1 MSGILWRS
9 YSRLLTSLLGTFI
22 LAGLVVSR
30 EDEMMGG
37 DVDGLHDEFAHIGD
51 VRAAPNNNDENDDD
65 VVIEEVYND
74 FVTTAKPS
82 FGVTDLIILKSTSSG
97 EDGVRRSMHR
107 SHDYYFDDANNND
120 TNRGEDSYGSSIA
133 HVYGGLICLPATY
146 EYAIDRDTVSS
157 SDTTSNHP
165 TFAIGQ
171 STSSNVAAAS
181 SSSVTLYALFPP
193 PPIVMS
199 SSYDSS
205 NDDAMINSLNNARRQ
220 LNRQKGI
227 HLAGVGI
234 TSVTTPTRRGRWK
247 ELGYS
252 NAMIS
257 FGYRIPSL
265 IHCWPTK
272 TTTTTTTTGRQ
283 RRRMTRRSIM
293 IGDLH
298 YNIYT
303 GTEIKSY
310 SMGTT
315 LTTLDGR
322 TRLHFDM
329 SDPISKHRVPRDCTF
344 FASHDFG
351 RSPLSLRA
359 DCTARLTTGQHRR
372 SNANMNIFQHFNV
385 SLSTRNSGN
394 MTSLRLGYGV
404 PQSIVESS
412 QWMTNPSQQ
421 RDNIISSPL
430 VHYHNGLNNISAST
444 LHSSACVKIDIE
456 RHLHPSTRSCC
467 RGSIEYLHAGQI
479 VSFETMLIRSFSSS
493 NFSRS
498 GVGIRHS
505 FVGWTRGTTFWLFQL
520 ERGGVRFLVPVSI
533 IPSNS
538 STVWDSLIGLCYASL
553 VSIGVDMIVSELLC
567 GVTSRLR
574 LYFLKL
580 LLGSKRVDE
589 IVSIDEVHT
598 NELKDDKAEN
608 DRRLLQERLSNAKN
622 DALRQVQLM
631 TRQANI
637 IAKKED
643 ERGGLVIVKA
653 LYGVMDSNTR
663 QWIRCCAGQ
672 RNGAEKTDENVWN
685 TMDGTTQL
693 QFWVT
698 DSSLHLPQQSKR
710 HMLGFY
716 DVSAFISEDE
726 WTIQQLT
733 ECITPSTYYSRVLEW
748 YKETIWYRSKKTR
761 DLIVVLS
768 IRYKWRNKMYDV
780 MFYDDEAVDLPC
792 PLNRFTL

>member
-1 MSGILWRS
+1 MLD
-9 YSRLLTSLLGTFI
+9 YYY
-22 LAGLVVSR
+22 
-30 EDEMMGG
+30 D
-37 DVDGLHDEFAHIGD
+37 DD
-51 VRAAPNNNDENDDD
+51 VRAAPNNSAVEYDDDENDDD

-82 FGVTDLIILKSTSSG
+82 FGVTDLIVLKSTSSG

-107 SHDYYFDDANNND
+107 SHDYYFDDAINND
-120 TNRGEDSYGSSIA
+120 TNRGEDSYDSSIA
-133 HVYGGLICLPATY
+133 HVYGGLICLPATC
-146 EYAIDRDTVSS
+146 EYALDRDTASS
-157 SDTTSNHP
+157 SDTTSFHP

-181 SSSVTLYALFPP
+181 SSSVNLYASFPP

-199 SSYDSS
+199 SSYHDSS
-205 NDDAMINSLNNARRQ
+205 NDDAMTNDSLNNARRQ
-220 LNRQKGI
+220 LYRQKGI

-234 TSVTTPTRRGRWK
+234 TSVTTPTRRGRRK

-257 FGYRIPSL
+257 FGYRIPSP

-272 TTTTTTTTGRQ
+272 TTTTTTTTERQ
-283 RRRMTRRSIM
+283 RRRMTRRRIM

-298 YNIYT
+298 YNTYA

-329 SDPISKHRVPRDCTF
+329 SDPLSKHRAPRDCTF

-385 SLSTRNSGN
+385 SLSTRNSCS

-404 PQSIVESS
+404 PQSIIESS
-412 QWMTNPSQQ
+412 QWMTNLSQQ

-430 VHYHNGLNNISAST
+430 MHYHNGLNNISAAT

-498 GVGIRHS
+498 GVGIR
-505 FVGWTRGTTFWLFQL
+505 WTRGITFWLFQL

-589 IVSIDEVHT
+589 IIVSIDEVHT
-598 NELKDDKAEN
+598 NGVKDDRAEN

-672 RNGAEKTDENVWN
+672 RNGSEETDEIAWN

-710 HMLGFY
+710 HMLGFF

-726 WTIQQLT
+726 WTIQQPT
-733 ECITPSTYYSRVLEW
+733 ECITPSTYSRVLEW
-748 YKETIWYRSKKTR
+748 YKEKIWCKSKKTR

-780 MFYDDEAVDLPC
+780 MFDDDEAVDLPSPFAQEVC
-792 PLNRFTL
+792 INE